1 MLTVYN
7 RYGNSVK
14 ALHSTNGPVL
24 LLGSLVLTKLKM
36 TAALNNITKPITL
49 SVQGKPILFSKA
61 CAIAGNTI
69 PPVVPPQATHEIAI
83 VQLRVK

>member
-1 MLTVYN
+1 
-7 RYGNSVK
+7 
-14 ALHSTNGPVL
+14 
-24 LLGSLVLTKLKM
+24 M

-69 PPVVPPQATHEIAI
+69 PLVAPPQETHEIAI
-83 VQLRVK
+83 VRLRVK